1 MDFLAIVV
9 VILVIANIVW
19 ALSHKGPKDWPL
31 WVNLIG
37 SVILAVATF
46 KAIL

>member
-1 MDFLAIVV
+1 MDFLALVV
-9 VILVIANIVW
+9 VVLVIANIVW
-19 ALSHKGPKDWPL
+19 ALSHKGPRDWPL

-46 KAIL
+46 TTLL